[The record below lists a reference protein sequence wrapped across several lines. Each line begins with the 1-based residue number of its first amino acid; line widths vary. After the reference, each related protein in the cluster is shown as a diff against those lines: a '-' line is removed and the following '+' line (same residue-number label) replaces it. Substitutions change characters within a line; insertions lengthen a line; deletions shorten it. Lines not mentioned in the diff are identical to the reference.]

1 MTVMC
6 VPTNGQLYVV
16 FCKVLSAPHDRGEKH
31 SKKSHHYVY
40 YNIYI
45 YIFSKY
51 VCAYSFHSRPKKT
64 EGHSDGIIKLTT

>member
-1 MTVMC
+1 MC

-45 YIFSKY
+45 LNMCVYIHFTPDQKRLKVIQMVS
-51 VCAYSFHSRPKKT
+51 
-64 EGHSDGIIKLTT
+64 